1 MPLWNKTDAEASYP
15 KEWNQAQYPGAT
27 LVFVDQDEAMNTT
40 NRSKGIKSPGW
51 NVVKEY
57 FDSDGNK
64 RYKVDPLVV
73 FATPQSA
80 AGDAGDDNIVPDVPV
95 TITITSQ
102 PTDQTAV
109 AGSATFTIVAEI
121 APAGTLQYQWQVKRA
136 GTTYYVGIGGANSA
150 SYTAHGLISSY
161 NGSTYRCIVSGEG
174 AKAVTSKTALLTVA

>member
-1 MPLWNKTDAEASYP
+1 MTLWGKKDDVQSIP

-27 LVFVDQDEAMNTT
+27 LVFVDQDEAMNPT

-57 FDSDGNK
+57 FDSNGDK
-64 RYKVDPLVV
+64 RYHVDPLVV

-80 AGDAGDDNIVPDVPV
+80 AGDANDDNIVPDVPV

-109 AGSATFTIVAEI
+109 AGSATFSIVGAI

-136 GTTYYVGIGGANSA
+136 GTTYYVGIAGANSD
-150 SYTAHGLISSY
+150 SYTATDLTSSS